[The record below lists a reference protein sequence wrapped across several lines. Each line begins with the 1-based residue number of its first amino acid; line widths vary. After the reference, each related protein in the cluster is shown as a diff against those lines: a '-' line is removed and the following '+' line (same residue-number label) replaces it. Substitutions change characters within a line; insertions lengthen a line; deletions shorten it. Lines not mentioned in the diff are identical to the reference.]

1 MSVQASSDN
10 SSVPFI
16 RFANPAVIDE
26 EAVLSQDAGRSAVLA
41 SKTLMA
47 KIAAPQ
53 KWEPFTD
60 ETATDGTAIPQGIY
74 VGPDIAAADLVAGDV
89 VDNQILVGAALID
102 KNQLV
107 IENSKTLD
115 TVINAT
121 GGADNINIKTVR
133 DYLADKGLFVEDT
146 TDISGFQA

>member
-1 MSVQASSDN
+1 MAVQSNSDN

-47 KIAAPQ
+47 KIAATQ

-74 VGPDIAAADLVAGDV
+74 VGPDIPAADLVAG
-89 VDNQILVGAALID
+89 GRRGGY
-102 KNQLV
+102 K
-107 IENSKTLD
+107 SKCR
-115 TVINAT
+115 
-121 GGADNINIKTVR
+121 VR
-133 DYLADKGLFVEDT
+133 GSRRDGMCGV
-146 TDISGFQA
+146 

>member
-1 MSVQASSDN
+1 MNVQASQDN

-16 RFANPAVIDE
+16 RFAKPAVIDE
-26 EAVLSQDAGRSAVLA
+26 LAVLSQDAGRTTVLA

-47 KIAAPQ
+47 KIAATQ

-74 VGPDIAAADLVAGDV
+74 VGPDITAAALVAGDIT
-89 VDNQILVGAALID
+89 DNQILVGAALID

-121 GGADNINIKTVR
+121 GAADNINIKTVR

-146 TDISGFQA
+146 TDISEFQA